1 MYKVTLPNSI
11 EYLEAVRFIT
21 LHSNGCYVLC
31 EEKAADGICIKL
43 PITLTNEE
51 TGEPYEAVQDT
62 VFALKEGG
70 LHGTEPLATVKAI
83 TDDEYNLMLSL
94 RNAVASGSITPEQY
108 KAITGD
114 VYE

>member
-1 MYKVTLPNSI
+1 MYKVTLPNST
-11 EYLEAVRFIT
+11 EYLVAVRFIT

-51 TGEPYEAVQDT
+51 TGETYETMQDT

-70 LHGTEPLATVKAI
+70 LHGTEEVASVAFI
-83 TDDEYNLMLSL
+83 DDETYQLMLSL
-94 RNAVASGSITPEQY
+94 RNAVASGMITPEQY
-108 KAITGD
+108 EAIMK
-114 VYE
+114 EKL